1 MGPAALKETDM
12 KTLASLACLL
22 LFVVLSSQT
31 AVADIAKP
39 KPPEQQSKVLM
50 GRRLE
55 IVPDQ
60 KVWQARLQISQSD
73 LQELRAALNGETGSN
88 TTIAANIAQSPTRTI
103 VAGTVLFLSLSF
115 AGVWLARRSS
125 ATRTRKAIAAGI
137 VVFAILG
144 GGRIIKQENARPP
157 PGYLNWKELPKNFS
171 QGRATSGQMMIEVV
185 PDNPDST
192 PGIRLLLPTKPKDG
206 PAE

>member
-1 MGPAALKETDM
+1 MRPSFLV
-12 KTLASLACLL
+12 ASFACLL
-22 LFVVLSSQT
+22 ALSSLA
-31 AVADIAKP
+31 AVSVSADIAKP

-88 TTIAANIAQSPTRTI
+88 TTLAANIAQSPTRTI
-103 VAGTVLFLSLSF
+103 IAGTLLFLSISF

-125 ATRTRKAIAAGI
+125 ASRAHKAIAAGV

-144 GGRIIKQENARPP
+144 IAAVITRGNAGPP
-157 PGYLNWKELPKNFS
+157 PGYLSWKDLGKNFS
-171 QGRATSGQMMIEVV
+171 QGKATAGQMMIEVV
-185 PDNPDST
+185 PDDPNST
-192 PGIRLLLPTKPKDG
+192 PGIKLLLPTKPKDG

>member
-1 MGPAALKETDM
+1 M

-22 LFVVLSSQT
+22 LFMVLSSPT

-39 KPPEQQSKVLM
+39 KPSAQQSPQQSKVLM

-73 LQELRAALNGETGSN
+73 FQELRAAMDAAGGGQTGV
-88 TTIAANIAQSPTRTI
+88 AASIAQSPVRTI
-103 VAGTVLFLSLSF
+103 VAGLLLFLSVSF

-125 ATRTRKAIAAGI
+125 ASRARKAITAGVLVAAVLGAA
-137 VVFAILG
+137 AIITRG
-144 GGRIIKQENARPP
+144 NAGPP
-157 PGYLNWKELPKNFS
+157 PGWLSWKDLSKNFS
-171 QGRATSGQMMIEVV
+171 QGRPTPGQIMIEVV
-185 PDNPDST
+185 PDNPDSSS
-192 PGIRLLLPTKPKDG
+192 IKLVLPTKPKDG